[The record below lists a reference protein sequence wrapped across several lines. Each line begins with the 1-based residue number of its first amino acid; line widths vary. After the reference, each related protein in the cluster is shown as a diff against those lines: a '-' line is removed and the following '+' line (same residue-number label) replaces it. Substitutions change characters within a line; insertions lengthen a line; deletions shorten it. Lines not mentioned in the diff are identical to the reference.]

1 VDDLCWL
8 EQQGRSCS
16 CWGFP
21 IVAISDELVGGI
33 ESPEGQVGDVQVFFD
48 PDVTL
53 IMLSGEVD
61 LALGPELE
69 DAGRDAID
77 RGVPIHV
84 DLTRVTFLDSVGIG
98 FIARVAAAG
107 HAAGQRATVVGASRR
122 IREGIALSG
131 LQSLLDQDL

>member
-1 VDDLCWL
+1 MISAGPRREADDSQLL
-8 EQQGRSCS
+8 GV
-16 CWGFP
+16 P
-21 IVAISDELVGGI
+21 IVAISDELVGGVMP
-33 ESPEGQVGDVQVFFD
+33 PEGQVGDVQVFFD

-77 RGVPIHV
+77 RGVPIRV
-84 DLTRVTFLDSVGIG
+84 DLTRVTFLDSVGLG

-107 HAAGQRATVVGASRR
+107 HAAGRRPTVVGASRR
-122 IREGIALSG
+122 IREGIALGG
-131 LQSLLDQDL
+131 LQALLDQQP